1 MPPSEESVS
10 ILVGI
15 VTGKMLPWMSQPYRS
30 VASKVKGKD
39 VLTMWK
45 KALIVLWPVLYLT
58 EKKAMSKLHRLA
70 FLTAG
75 ALVALVLNASIASI
89 LNPLL
94 APLKLQYS

>member
-1 MPPSEESVS
+1 
-10 ILVGI
+10 
-15 VTGKMLPWMSQPYRS
+15 
-30 VASKVKGKD
+30 
-39 VLTMWK
+39 
-45 KALIVLWPVLYLT
+45 
-58 EKKAMSKLHRLA
+58 MSKLHRLA